1 MLVVLLAA
9 GSGIAPLKACI
20 ESGQLLGLASSSFP
34 QVNNTTIALYYGE
47 WTANDLCFTEL
58 YQEWKDTY
66 GVTVRTVL
74 SRSHDNNDDDDDDR
88 PRPCYVQDVLSADL
102 AKIYHKDD
110 TRRQRPQQPLEQN
123 NATPVQP
130 PQTVYAI
137 LCGMDDM
144 IESCT
149 QVLMDY
155 GVPENHILLNI

>member
-1 MLVVLLAA
+1 MLEVLLAA

-20 ESGQLLGLASSSFP
+20 ESGQLLCLASSYTITI
-34 QVNNTTIALYYGE
+34 NTTLYYGE

-74 SRSHDNNDDDDDDR
+74 SRSHNNDNDDDR
-88 PRPCYVQDVLSADL
+88 SRPCYVQDVLSADL
-102 AKIYHKDD
+102 ARIYRNDD
-110 TRRQRPQQPLEQN
+110 TRRRQQQRQPQEQDN
-123 NATPVQP
+123 SAPMQQ
-130 PQTVYAI
+130 PQTVCAI

-155 GVPENHILLNI
+155 GVPRDHILLNV